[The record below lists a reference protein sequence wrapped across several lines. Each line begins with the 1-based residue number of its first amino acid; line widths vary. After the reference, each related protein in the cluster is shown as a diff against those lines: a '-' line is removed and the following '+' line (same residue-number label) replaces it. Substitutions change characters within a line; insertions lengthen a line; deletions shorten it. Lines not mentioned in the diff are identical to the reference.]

1 MATQDRLHVYVER
14 RFKATSERV
23 YEAWLNPA
31 MLSRWMFGP
40 AVRDEQVVRLTVD
53 ARSGGSF
60 SFVVSRQGQEVTH
73 VGRYL
78 QMDRPR
84 RLVFTWGIGGVS
96 EDQSRVTIDLLSTRT
111 GCELTLTHELRAHL
125 ADYAAQTE
133 SGWITMLDQLAS
145 TLDGQN
151 AEA

>member
-14 RFKATSERV
+14 RFDASSERV
-23 YEAWLNPA
+23 YDAWLHPS

-60 SFVVSRQGQEVTH
+60 SFVVFRQGREITH

-78 QMDRPR
+78 QMDGPR

-96 EDQSRVTIDLLSTRT
+96 EDQSRVTVDLLSIGT

-125 ADYAAQTE
+125 ADYAGQTE
-133 SGWITMLDQLAS
+133 AGWITMLDHLAS
-145 TLDGQN
+145 ALDEQKP
-151 AEA
+151 

>member
-23 YEAWLNPA
+23 YEAWLNPT

-96 EDQSRVTIDLLSTRT
+96 EDQSRVTVDLLSTRT
-111 GCELTLTHELRAHL
+111 GCELTLIHELRAHL

-133 SGWITMLDQLAS
+133 SGWVTMLDHLAL
-145 TLDGQN
+145 TLDEEN
-151 AEA
+151 P

>member
-1 MATQDRLHVYVER
+1 MATQDKLHVYAER
-14 RFKATSERV
+14 RFHAAPERV
-23 YEAWLNPA
+23 YGAWLEPS

-40 AVRDEQVVRLTVD
+40 AVREEHVVRLTVD

-60 SFVVSRQGQEVTH
+60 SFVVSRQGEEVTH

-96 EDQSRVTIDLLSTRT
+96 EDQSRVTVDFLPSAT
-111 GCELTLTHELRAHL
+111 GCELTLTHELRPHL
-125 ADYAAQTE
+125 AHYAARTE
-133 SGWITMLDQLAS
+133 SGWIKMLDQLA
-145 TLDGQN
+145 TALDEP
-151 AEA
+151 AS